1 MWVDSYRTAKLE
13 FTNPRHQMMH
23 NVYCIKA
30 PGLLTAVS
38 SMTLV
43 HAHSRRV

>member
-1 MWVDSYRTAKLE
+1 MDKLRLKFGSE
-13 FTNPRHQMMH
+13 FEIHMMH

-38 SMTLV
+38 SMILV